1 MSLTNNN
8 NPVNNPVNNVLAVTA
23 FTPDDKPAA
32 KKEAT
37 TDELLNRSNSLSP
50 ELNLAEFEFAVK
62 SAIKLANE
70 NFNTAKKSVAKQFS
84 HVNAALDNLKNS
96 LNETVAELQVLKMR
110 HAEME
115 VEMRSRQNEME
126 SRQKEMLE
134 VLGASTGILEESN
147 EQLARMKPTL
157 GRCLGV

>member
-1 MSLTNNN
+1 MSLTENN

-50 ELNLAEFEFAVK
+50 ELNLAEFEFDVK

-84 HVNAALDNLKNS
+84 NVNAVLDNLKNS
-96 LNETVAELQVLKMR
+96 LNETNTKYK
-110 HAEME
+110 
-115 VEMRSRQNEME
+115 S
-126 SRQKEMLE
+126 
-134 VLGASTGILEESN
+134 
-147 EQLARMKPTL
+147 LA
-157 GRCLGV
+157 